1 MMNFELNDEQRMIYQ
16 YGDQLAKTFDQQYWL
31 KKARKNE
38 FPRELWDQVS
48 ADGFM
53 GIMVPEQY
61 GGAGLGMTEMSLL
74 MEGMSNNGIPL
85 LSMVVGSTM
94 SLPVIADHG
103 SEAMKQKYLPDACAG
118 KTLFCFAITEPT
130 AGTNTIK
137 INTIAKKKGDKYLL
151 SGAKTFITSAD
162 ESDYAL
168 VVART
173 TAHTEVDKKT
183 DGFTLFVVDMK
194 AKGVSMTPL
203 EMSVVLPEKQFQLFF
218 DEVELS
224 EEDIIGSA
232 GKGFEVLFESL
243 NPERIVVSAMCIG
256 MGRLALNRAAEYASE
271 RVVFN
276 GPIGAYQGLQHP
288 LAAAKTQ
295 IELASLM
302 TKQAAW
308 LFDNKKSAGEASSMA
323 KIAAADAG
331 MQAVDAALQC
341 FGGNGFTHDYGLYDM
356 YSVVRL
362 LKTAPINKEMLL
374 NYIAE
379 KSLGMPRSY

>member
-1 MMNFELNDEQRMIYQ
+1 MNFELNDEQRMIYQ

-203 EMSVVLPEKQFQLFF
+203 EMSVVLPEKQYQLFF

-224 EEDIIGSA
+224 EDDIIGSA

-308 LFDNKKSAGEASSMA
+308 LFDNNKSAGEASSMA

>member
-1 MMNFELNDEQRMIYQ
+1 MNFELNDEQRMIYQ

-308 LFDNKKSAGEASSMA
+308 LFDNNKSAGEASSMA

>member
-1 MMNFELNDEQRMIYQ
+1 MDFEINDEQRMIYE
-16 YGDQLAKTFDQQYWL
+16 YGDQLAKTYDQKYWL
-31 KKARKNE
+31 DKARKRE
-38 FPRELWDQVS
+38 FPRGLWDQVS

-53 GIMVPEQY
+53 GIMVPEKD
-61 GGAGLGMTEMSLL
+61 GGAGLGMFEMSLL
-74 MEGMSNNGIPL
+74 MEGMANNGIPL

-103 SEAMKQKYLPDACAG
+103 SDQMKAKYLPDACAG

-130 AGTNTIK
+130 AGTNTIR
-137 INTIAKKKGDKYLL
+137 INTLAKKKGDKYLL

-173 TAHTEVDKKT
+173 TAHTEVEKKT

-194 AKGVSMTPL
+194 AKGVSMTQL
-203 EMSVVLPEKQFQLFF
+203 GMGVVLPENQFQLFF
-218 DEVELS
+218 DEVELT
-224 EEDIIGSA
+224 EDDIVGTA
-232 GKGFEVLFESL
+232 GNGFGILFESL
-243 NPERIVVSAMCIG
+243 NPERIVVSSMCIG
-256 MGRLALNRAAEYASE
+256 IGRLALDRAAAYASE
-271 RVVFN
+271 RVVFK

-288 LAAAKTQ
+288 LAEAKTQ

-302 TKQAAW
+302 TRKAAW
-308 LFDNKKSAGEASSMA
+308 LFDNNLPAGEASSMA
-323 KIAAADAG
+323 KVAAADAG
-331 MQAVDAALQC
+331 MKAVDAALQC
-341 FGGNGFTHDYGLYDM
+341 FGGNGFTDDYGLYDM

-362 LKTAPINKEMLL
+362 LKTAPINREMLL
-374 NYIAE
+374 NFIAE

>member
-1 MMNFELNDEQRMIYQ
+1 MNFELNDEQRMIYE
-16 YGDQLAKTFDQQYWL
+16 YGDQVAKTFDQQYWL

-38 FPRELWDQVS
+38 FPHELWQQVS

-61 GGAGLGMTEMSLL
+61 GGAGLGMMEMSLL
-74 MEGMSNNGIPL
+74 MEGLSNNGIPL

-103 SEAMKQKYLPDACAG
+103 SEEMKQKYLPDTCAG

-173 TAHTEVDKKT
+173 EAHTDVEKKT

-194 AKGVSMTPL
+194 AKGVSMTAL
-203 EMSVVLPEKQFQLFF
+203 EMSVVLPEKQYQLFF
-218 DEVELS
+218 DEVELTDD
-224 EEDIIGSA
+224 DIVGSA

-243 NPERIVVSAMCIG
+243 NPERIVVSAMCNGI
-256 MGRLALNRAAEYASE
+256 GRLALKRAAEYATE

-308 LFDNKKSAGEASSMA
+308 LFDNNKSAGEASSMA

-331 MQAVDAALQC
+331 MQAVDASLQC

>member
-1 MMNFELNDEQRMIYQ
+1 
-16 YGDQLAKTFDQQYWL
+16 
-31 KKARKNE
+31 
-38 FPRELWDQVS
+38 
-48 ADGFM
+48 
-53 GIMVPEQY
+53 
-61 GGAGLGMTEMSLL
+61 
-74 MEGMSNNGIPL
+74 
-85 LSMVVGSTM
+85 
-94 SLPVIADHG
+94 
-103 SEAMKQKYLPDACAG
+103 
-118 KTLFCFAITEPT
+118 
-130 AGTNTIK
+130 
-137 INTIAKKKGDKYLL
+137 
-151 SGAKTFITSAD
+151 
-162 ESDYAL
+162 
-168 VVART
+168 
-173 TAHTEVDKKT
+173 
-183 DGFTLFVVDMK
+183 
-194 AKGVSMTPL
+194 MTPL

-308 LFDNKKSAGEASSMA
+308 LFDNNKSAGEASSMA

-341 FGGNGFTHDYGLYDM
+341 FGGNGFTHDYGLYD
-356 YSVVRL
+356 L
-362 LKTAPINKEMLL
+362 
-374 NYIAE
+374 
-379 KSLGMPRSY
+379 SLIHI

>member
-1 MMNFELNDEQRMIYQ
+1 MNFELNDEQRMIYE
-16 YGDQLAKTFDQQYWL
+16 YGDQVAKTFDQQYWL

-38 FPRELWDQVS
+38 FPHELWQQVS
-48 ADGFM
+48 SDGFM

-61 GGAGLGMTEMSLL
+61 GGAGLGMMEMSLL
-74 MEGMSNNGIPL
+74 MEGLSNNGIPL

-103 SEAMKQKYLPDACAG
+103 SEDMKQKYLRDACAG

-173 TAHTEVDKKT
+173 AAHTDVEKKT

-194 AKGVSMTPL
+194 AKGVSMTAL
-203 EMSVVLPEKQFQLFF
+203 EMSVVLPEKQYQLFF
-218 DEVELS
+218 DEVELTDD
-224 EEDIIGSA
+224 DIVGSA

-243 NPERIVVSAMCIG
+243 NPERIVVSAMCNGI
-256 MGRLALNRAAEYASE
+256 GRLALKRAAEYASE

-295 IELASLM
+295 VELASLM

-331 MQAVDAALQC
+331 MQAVDASLQC

>member
-1 MMNFELNDEQRMIYQ
+1 
-16 YGDQLAKTFDQQYWL
+16 
-31 KKARKNE
+31 
-38 FPRELWDQVS
+38 
-48 ADGFM
+48 M

>member
-1 MMNFELNDEQRMIYQ
+1 MNFELNDEQRMIYQ